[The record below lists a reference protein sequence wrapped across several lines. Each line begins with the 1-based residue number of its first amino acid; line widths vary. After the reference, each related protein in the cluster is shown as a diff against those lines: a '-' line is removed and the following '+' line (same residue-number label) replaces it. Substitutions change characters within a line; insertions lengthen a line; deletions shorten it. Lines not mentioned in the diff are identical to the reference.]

1 LIKTIKINRRIALSG
16 IFAFIFFPNQS
27 FSDQK
32 FLNNLIQPQILGSS
46 DAPIKI
52 KEYFSLT
59 CGHCAS
65 FHKKT
70 LPKLQKKYIDKGQ
83 VQLEFIDYPLDRLAL
98 VAAALARSLPTKEGY
113 VEAIKILLNKQK
125 QWAYSDKPLDE
136 LFSIA
141 KLFGIS
147 SKKFDDIIKNTSLMQ
162 EIINVMEKE
171 SKNFDIVST
180 PTFIINNEHK
190 ISGALSFKEF
200 EEELLTLIKSKNS

>member
-1 LIKTIKINRRIALSG
+1 MIKTIKINRRIALSG

-27 FSDQK
+27 FSNQNA
-32 FLNNLIQPQILGSS
+32 LTNLIQPQILGSS

-83 VQLEFIDYPLDRLAL
+83 IQLEFIDYPLDRLAL
-98 VAAALARSLPTKEGY
+98 VAATLARSLPTKEGY

-125 QWAYSDKPLDE
+125 QWAYSEKPLDE

-147 SKKFDDIIKNTSLMQ
+147 SKKFDDIIKNTQ
-162 EIINVMEKE
+162 N
-171 SKNFDIVST
+171 
-180 PTFIINNEHK
+180 
-190 ISGALSFKEF
+190 
-200 EEELLTLIKSKNS
+200 

>member
-1 LIKTIKINRRIALSG
+1 M
-16 IFAFIFFPNQS
+16 
-27 FSDQK
+27 
-32 FLNNLIQPQILGSS
+32 IQPQVLGSN

-98 VAAALARSLPTKEGY
+98 IAAALARSLPTKEGY

-147 SKKFDDIIKNTSLMQ
+147 SKKFDDIIKNTQLMQ

-180 PTFIINNEHK
+180 PTFIINNKHK

>member
-1 LIKTIKINRRIALSG
+1 MIKAIKINRRTALTG
-16 IFAFIFFPNQS
+16 IFAFIFFPNQI

-32 FLNNLIQPQILGSS
+32 ILNNLIQPQVLGSG

-113 VEAIKILLNKQK
+113 FEAIKI
-125 QWAYSDKPLDE
+125 
-136 LFSIA
+136 
-141 KLFGIS
+141 
-147 SKKFDDIIKNTSLMQ
+147 
-162 EIINVMEKE
+162 
-171 SKNFDIVST
+171 
-180 PTFIINNEHK
+180 
-190 ISGALSFKEF
+190 
-200 EEELLTLIKSKNS
+200 